1 MLANATSQAGH
12 IGALGKDVHQPATFL
27 TELLDFIQDELARWR
42 DRPERP
48 PETSETVLTSQLCA
62 HMNSATRKAP
72 GWDIL
77 QFRTEEPD
85 ETVGG
90 RKVDLVPAPA
100 DATIWV
106 DGRKYVDFDPLLPI
120 ECKRLPTPKQHDRD
134 EREYVFSQHST
145 TGGIQRFKLGLHGAA
160 HTIGGM
166 IGYVQQDTCI
176 LWNGRITEWIKQLI
190 ASGEQGWSATDAL
203 QLVQDDEKCKVASL
217 KSVHS
222 RKAGMSDISLRHMWV
237 QMN

>member
-1 MLANATSQAGH
+1 MLANATSQPEH
-12 IGALGKDVHQPATFL
+12 LGVFSKDVHQPATFL
-27 TELLDFIQDELARWR
+27 TELLNLIRDELPHWR
-42 DRPERP
+42 DRSDRK

-62 HMNSATRKAP
+62 HMNSVTRRAA

-85 ETVGG
+85 EEVAG
-90 RKVDLVPAPA
+90 RKIDLVPAPA

-120 ECKRLPTPKQHDRD
+120 ECKRLPTPKQSGRD

-160 HTIGGM
+160 HAIGGM
-166 IGYVQQDTCI
+166 IGYIQQDTCP
-176 LWNGRITEWIKQLI
+176 LWNGRVGGWIKQLV
-190 ASGEQGWSATDAL
+190 AGGEEGWSTNDVL
-203 QLVQDDEKCKVASL
+203 RLVQYDDTHKMASL
-217 KSVHS
+217 NSVHS
-222 RKAGMSDISLRHMWV
+222 RKSGMPDIALHHLWV
-237 QMN
+237 EME

>member
-1 MLANATSQAGH
+1 MLANATSPDGH
-12 IGALGKDVHQPATFL
+12 IGALSKDVQLPATFL
-27 TELLDFIQDELARWR
+27 TELLDLIQDELASWR
-42 DRPERP
+42 DRADRKV
-48 PETSETVLTSQLCA
+48 ETSETVLTSQLCA
-62 HMNSATRKAP
+62 HMNSVTRRAP

-85 ETVGG
+85 ETVAG

-120 ECKRLPTPKQHDRD
+120 ECKRLPTPAQRDRD

-166 IGYVQQDTCI
+166 IGYIQQDTCP
-176 LWNGRITEWIKQLI
+176 LWSGRVGEWIKQLV
-190 ASGEQGWSATDAL
+190 AGGEQGWSANDAL
-203 QLVQDDEKCKVASL
+203 RLVQHDEERKIASL
-217 KSVHS
+217 DSVHS
-222 RKAGMSDISLRHMWV
+222 RKTGMSDISLRHMWV